1 MGIEDDMELMS
12 LCDCVEDEATFI
24 RFVKAL
30 AADFEDSRGK
40 ENASPTSPYSPA
52 ANGWENTTIN
62 AFLDAATAW
71 AHDSQT
77 ETSNPWKRAA
87 QMLMAGKIYE

>member
-1 MGIEDDMELMS
+1 MELMS

-30 AADFEDSRGK
+30 AADFEDSRVEEK
-40 ENASPTSPYSPA
+40 AHPTSLYFPA

-71 AHDSQT
+71 AHNSQA
-77 ETSNPWKRAA
+77 EIPNPWKRAA
-87 QMLMAGKIYE
+87 QILMVGKIYE